1 MASHQCSIFS
11 AYLILLICPVKNG
24 GITKAIRFGLEEIQP
39 GQALTNAQRLALELD
54 DLYGAIELLN
64 EKHPGTY
71 IPNRDNINAKK
82 AKIAKFMKYSEQCG
96 TVVLDTDGDE
106 Q

>member
-1 MASHQCSIFS
+1 MPMNETQYLLDVLSEECNEIAVRAS
-11 AYLILLICPVKNG
+11 
-24 GITKAIRFGLEEIQP
+24 KAIRFGLDEIQP
-39 GQALTNAQRLALELD
+39 GQSLTNAQRLALELD
-54 DLYGAIELLN
+54 DLYGTIELLN
-64 EKHPGTY
+64 ERHPGTY
-71 IPNRDNINAKK
+71 IPNRDNIIAKK

>member
-1 MASHQCSIFS
+1 MAMTETQ
-11 AYLILLICPVKNG
+11 YLLDVLSEECNEVAVRAS
-24 GITKAIRFGLEEIQP
+24 KAIRFGLEEIQP
-39 GQALTNAQRLALELD
+39 GQELTNAQRLALELD

-82 AKIAKFMKYSEQCG
+82 VKVAKFIKYSEQCG
-96 TVVLDTDGDE
+96 TVILDCDRWK